1 MSEVVER
8 VVVWRF
14 GVFGRV
20 KVGVGRRRGSGAVAV
35 AVGWAVRGRVEPV
48 WRE

>member
-20 KVGVGRRRGSGAVAV
+20 KVGVGRRRSGAVAV